1 MTDAVAPR
9 RAQRRKVWRERL
21 GERARIA
28 NERIELVAEGTLTR
42 VVGLALEAVG
52 CEAAMG
58 GRCVVVGGN
67 GRELETEVVGFS
79 GDRLFLMPVGDV
91 QGITPN
97 SRVIPRPGHS
107 EIAVGDAL
115 LGRVIDASGNAL
127 DGRGPLRC
135 DARIALS
142 GAPINPMDRHP
153 ISEPIDVGVRAIN
166 AMMTVGRGQ
175 RMGLLAGSGVGKS
188 TLLGM
193 MTRYTDADVIVVGLI
208 GERGREVK
216 EFVENTLGESGRK
229 RAVVV
234 AAPADSPPLSRLRG
248 AWVATAIAEYFRDRG
263 EKVLLLMDSLTRFA
277 QAQREIALAIGEP
290 PATKGYPPS
299 VFARL
304 PALIERAGND
314 ASGRG
319 SITAIYT
326 VLTEGD
332 DYRHDPIADA
342 ARAIL
347 DGQVVL
353 SRDLAEAA
361 HFPAIDLEGSVS
373 RAMDAIVPKQHL
385 QSAQRLRQLYSAY
398 RQQRDLIAVGAYQKG
413 SDPRVDEAIARW
425 PEISAFLQ
433 QSVDQRAGLAASVQQ
448 LDQVLAGSP
457 GGRK

>member
-1 MTDAVAPR
+1 MTDTVAPR

-21 GERARIA
+21 GERTRIA

-91 QGITPN
+91 HGITPN

-216 EFVENTLGESGRK
+216 EFVENTLGETGRK

-263 EKVLLLMDSLTRFA
+263 QKVLLLMDSLTRFA

-433 QSVDQRAGLAASVQQ
+433 QSVDQRAGLAASVKE
-448 LDQVLAGSP
+448 LDQVLAGVP